1 MYGLFPALMETQ
13 RFRADQEQRQA
24 DMAMRQQDQAMRQ
37 RQMAMQEEQHR
48 LQNQEIGLRMK
59 RAQEEDTAVA
69 SLADLQ
75 KRDAESQQ
83 FNGTGLMRPVD
94 DREMNNAEGAVA
106 LARRDMTGLAK
117 SRNANRMLDVNEE
130 AKRLAADPAFQAKAM
145 DYISTKEIFPLK
157 VVPGQR
163 DPKSGRMKTADR
175 LEFDSGFKYE
185 LKDGDRQRIA
195 LGAALMSK
203 GMNEEGL
210 KVIEGVNKELRDAVD
225 HANKRTVSASEFN
238 SKADDRLADND
249 LRAEQIATQR
259 ALRAGAAA
267 NRNPE
272 ADPKLLKEYNDLVA
286 AYQTAMDGGD
296 TKRAKE
302 LRAQLVV
309 KQAQVSTSMRKPMAL
324 RDETQPR
331 PERTMTPKDR
341 LEMATKIM
349 DSPGGQ
355 GLSLDGALQ
364 VVDRMVASSS
374 GAAPP
379 NEMEQLREALRAQNA
394 PKPKPGLQTQRPAAP
409 ATFETM
415 PLQVLQGY
423 TGTSPEARAIYV
435 RRLAEQERLAQ
446 QPRFWVNQPR
456 GAETGEFGLD
466 RGY

>member
-1 MYGLFPALMETQ
+1 
-13 RFRADQEQRQA
+13 
-24 DMAMRQQDQAMRQ
+24 MRQ

-48 LQNQEIGLRMK
+48 LQNQEMGLRLK
-59 RAQEEDTAVA
+59 RTQDEDTAVA

-94 DREMNNAEGAVA
+94 EREMNNAEGAVA
-106 LARRDMTGLAK
+106 LARRDMVGL
-117 SRNANRMLDVNEE
+117 SRTRNANRMLDVNDE

-157 VVPGQR
+157 VVSGQR
-163 DPKSGRMKTADR
+163 DPKTGRMKTADR
-175 LEFDSGFKYE
+175 LEFDSGFTYQ

-238 SKADDRLADND
+238 SKADDRLADNEV
-249 LRAEQIATQR
+249 RAEQIAAAR
-259 ALRAGAAA
+259 AARSAAGA

-272 ADPKLLKEYNDLVA
+272 PDPKLLKEYNDLVA
-286 AYQTAMDGGD
+286 SYQTAMDGGD

-309 KQAQVSTSMRKPMAL
+309 KQAQVATSMRKLATL
-324 RDETQPR
+324 RDEAQPR
-331 PERTMTPKDR
+331 SERTLTPKDR
-341 LEMATKIM
+341 LDMATKIM
-349 DSPGGQ
+349 ESPGGQ
-355 GLSLDGALQ
+355 GLSLEGALQ
-364 VVDRMVASSS
+364 AVDRMVASSG
-374 GAAPP
+374 GAAPQS
-379 NEMEQLREALRAQNA
+379 EMDQFREALRAQNA
-394 PKPKPGLQTQRPAAP
+394 AKPKPGLQTPARAASP
-409 ATFETM
+409 VTFETM

-423 TGTSPEARAIYV
+423 TGTSPEARAIYT